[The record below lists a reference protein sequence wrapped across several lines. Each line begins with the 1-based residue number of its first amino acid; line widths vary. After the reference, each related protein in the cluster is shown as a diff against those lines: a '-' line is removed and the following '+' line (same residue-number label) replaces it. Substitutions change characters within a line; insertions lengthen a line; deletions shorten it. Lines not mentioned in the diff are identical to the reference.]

1 MFFLIVFFVLLF
13 LGFHFPTLTKH
24 FIIAPI
30 LGFVLGGFSW
40 SIVAICSSTSFVSWS
55 SFGAFILGGF
65 LVTELFLMKMD

>member
-30 LGFVLGGFSW
+30 LGFVLGGFAWSVVTIFNNSFFSW
-40 SIVAICSSTSFVSWS
+40 GG
-55 SFGAFILGGF
+55 FGAFILGGF
-65 LVTELFLMKMD
+65 LVTEFFLTKMD